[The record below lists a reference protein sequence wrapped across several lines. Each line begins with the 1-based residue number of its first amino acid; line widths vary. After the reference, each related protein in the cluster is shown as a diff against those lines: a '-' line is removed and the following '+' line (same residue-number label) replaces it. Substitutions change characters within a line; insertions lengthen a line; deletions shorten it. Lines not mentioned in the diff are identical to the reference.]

1 MTDPDTAVRDRIIA
15 KALAYAIAF
24 IDSLPPEKQL
34 APERRTMRALLR
46 AYAGLAAE
54 QSSGTATSANILDA
68 LAHDVELRSGRG
80 AFPQMPA
87 AVCAWPAA
95 AR

>member
-1 MTDPDTAVRDRIIA
+1 MTDPDSAVRDRIIA

-24 IDSLPPEKQL
+24 IDSLPPEKQP

-54 QSSGTATSANILDA
+54 QSSGTTTSANILDA
-68 LAHDVELRSGRG
+68 LADDVELRSGRQV
-80 AFPQMPA
+80 FL
-87 AVCAWPAA
+87 
-95 AR
+95 